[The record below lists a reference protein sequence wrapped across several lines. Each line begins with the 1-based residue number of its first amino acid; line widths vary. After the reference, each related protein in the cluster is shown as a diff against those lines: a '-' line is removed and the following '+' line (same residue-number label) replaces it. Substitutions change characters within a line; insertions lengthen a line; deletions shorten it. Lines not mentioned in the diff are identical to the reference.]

1 MNYTSQQGVLRY
13 SCALLVASLLLL
25 IPDDASQGV
34 HAFVCRSTTT
44 NSATRPSTTAI
55 FDGDGTGGWG
65 IGGQREITPEEFA
78 KGDRR
83 YFDGYKM
90 NEQGD
95 FMMQLEKEKD
105 ALETDAMS
113 ELLNVAQFA
122 GLNVKDPSKRL
133 NKFDAGMMEDEDDD
147 LDLSV

>member
-1 MNYTSQQGVLRY
+1 MINLEA
-13 SCALLVASLLLL
+13 C
-25 IPDDASQGV
+25 
-34 HAFVCRSTTT
+34 HAFCR
-44 NSATRPSTTAI
+44 NSSNQKSKPSTTAI
-55 FDGDGTGGWG
+55 FDGNGTGGWG
-65 IGGQREITPEEFA
+65 IGGQRQITPEEYA

-95 FMMQLEKEKD
+95 FMMQIENEKQ

-113 ELLNVAQFA
+113 EFMGVAKFA
-122 GLNVKDPSKRL
+122 GLNVKDPSSRL
-133 NKFDAGMMEDEDDD
+133 NKFDAGLMDDDDD

>member
-1 MNYTSQQGVLRY
+1 MNTSQAMIWL
-13 SCALLVASLLLL
+13 ALAATLLLL
-25 IPDDASQGV
+25 HPEASQ
-34 HAFVCRSTTT
+34 AFSRSSG
-44 NSATRPSTTAI
+44 NRNTRPSKTAI
-55 FDGDGTGGWG
+55 FDGNGTGGWG
-65 IGGQREITPEEFA
+65 IGGQREITPEEYA

-95 FMMQLEKEKD
+95 FMMQIEEEKE
-105 ALETDAMS
+105 ALENDAMS
-113 ELLNVAQFA
+113 ELLGVANFA

-133 NKFDAGMMEDEDDD
+133 NKFDAGFMDDDDD

>member
-1 MNYTSQQGVLRY
+1 MNTFDLLTR
-13 SCALLVASLLLL
+13 CAIVASLLSINLEVSH
-25 IPDDASQGV
+25 AFCRSQGDRV
-34 HAFVCRSTTT
+34 SRQ
-44 NSATRPSTTAI
+44 STTAI
-55 FDGDGTGGWG
+55 FDGNGTGGWG

-78 KGDRR
+78 RGDRR

-95 FMMQLEKEKD
+95 FMMQLQEEKE

-113 ELLNVAQFA
+113 ELLNVAKFA
-122 GLNVKDPSKRL
+122 GLNMKDPSKRL
-133 NKFDAGMMEDEDDD
+133 NKFDAGLFDDDDD

>member
-1 MNYTSQQGVLRY
+1 MMNTSQAMIVW
-13 SCALLVASLLLL
+13 CALVASLFLSH
-25 IPDDASQGV
+25 PEVSV
-34 HAFVCRSTTT
+34 HAFCTSSST
-44 NSATRPSTTAI
+44 SSISRQSKTAI
-55 FDGDGTGGWG
+55 YDGNGTGGWG
-65 IGGQREITPEEFA
+65 IGGQREITPEEYV

-95 FMMQLEKEKD
+95 FMMQINEEKE

-113 ELLNVAQFA
+113 ELLGVAKFA
-122 GLNVKDPSKRL
+122 GLDVKDPSKRL
-133 NKFDAGMMEDEDDD
+133 NKFDAGLMDDDD

>member
-1 MNYTSQQGVLRY
+1 MKSTSQATILCF
-13 SCALLVASLLLL
+13 SVASLFLLQL
-25 IPDDASQGV
+25 EAS
-34 HAFVCRSTTT
+34 HAFCT
-44 NSATRPSTTAI
+44 NARHQKSKLSTTAI
-55 FDGDGTGGWG
+55 FDGNGTGGWG
-65 IGGQREITPEEFA
+65 IGGQRQITPEEYA

-95 FMMQLEKEKD
+95 FMMQIENEKQ

-113 ELLNVAQFA
+113 EFMGVAKFA
-122 GLNVKDPSKRL
+122 GLNVKDPSSRL
-133 NKFDAGMMEDEDDD
+133 NKFDAGLMDDDDD

>member
-1 MNYTSQQGVLRY
+1 MG
-13 SCALLVASLLLL
+13 LVASLLLL
-25 IPDDASQGV
+25 QPESSR
-34 HAFVCRSTTT
+34 AFCRSSGNQ
-44 NSATRPSTTAI
+44 NSRPSTTTSPTVLH
-55 FDGDGTGGWG
+55 GGNGTGGWG

-78 KGDRR
+78 RGDRR

-95 FMMQLEKEKD
+95 FMMQIEQEKK

-113 ELLNVAQFA
+113 ELLGVANFA

-133 NKFDAGMMEDEDDD
+133 NKFDDGLLLDDDDD

>member
-1 MNYTSQQGVLRY
+1 MKTSQQQVIW
-13 SCALLVASLLLL
+13 CALVVASLFLLL
-25 IPDDASQGV
+25 PDTS
-34 HAFVCRSTTT
+34 HAFCRSSSATATATT
-44 NSATRPSTTAI
+44 NSRPSTAI

-65 IGGQREITPEEFA
+65 IGGQRQITPEEYA

-95 FMMQLEKEKD
+95 FMMQINEEKE

-113 ELLNVAQFA
+113 ELLNVAKFA
-122 GLNVKDPSKRL
+122 GLNVKDPSKRM
-133 NKFDAGMMEDEDDD
+133 NKFDAGLMEDDDD
-147 LDLSV
+147 LDLAV

>member
-1 MNYTSQQGVLRY
+1 MKSSQPLIASALVAALSFLHSSHAFSTNGVASRSQNSQQ
-13 SCALLVASLLLL
+13 SK
-25 IPDDASQGV
+25 
-34 HAFVCRSTTT
+34 
-44 NSATRPSTTAI
+44 TAI
-55 FDGDGTGGWG
+55 FDGNGTGGWG

-78 KGDRR
+78 RGDRR

-95 FMMQLEKEKD
+95 FMMQIEEEKEALEK
-105 ALETDAMS
+105 DAMS
-113 ELLNVAQFA
+113 ELLGVAKFA

-133 NKFDAGMMEDEDDD
+133 NKFDAGFMDDDDDD

>member
-1 MNYTSQQGVLRY
+1 MNTSQAMIVW
-13 SCALLVASLLLL
+13 CALVASLFLSH
-25 IPDDASQGV
+25 PEASV
-34 HAFVCRSTTT
+34 HAFCTRSSTTT
-44 NSATRPSTTAI
+44 TTSNSNSRQSKTAI
-55 FDGDGTGGWG
+55 YDGNGTGGWG
-65 IGGQREITPEEFA
+65 IGGQREITPEEYV

-95 FMMQLEKEKD
+95 FMMQINEEKD

-113 ELLNVAQFA
+113 ELLGVAKFA

-133 NKFDAGMMEDEDDD
+133 NKFDAGLMDDD
-147 LDLSV
+147 ELDLSV

>member
-1 MNYTSQQGVLRY
+1 MKWR
-13 SCALLVASLLLL
+13 AIVASLLLL
-25 IPDDASQGV
+25 LKLEDSDA
-34 HAFVCRSTTT
+34 FCRSSSDQ
-44 NSATRPSTTAI
+44 NRRLSTTAI

-65 IGGQREITPEEFA
+65 IGGQREITEEEYA
-78 KGDRR
+78 RGDRR

-95 FMMQLEKEKD
+95 FMMQIEEEKE

-113 ELLNVAQFA
+113 ELLAVAKFA
-122 GLNVKDPSKRL
+122 GFDMKDPAKRL
-133 NKFDAGMMEDEDDD
+133 NKFDAGIMQDDDD